1 MRKDIETMNKKQL
14 EMKNAI
20 SELKNTL
27 EGILNTLD
35 EARNRI
41 SNLEIKVEKKI
52 GETKRIMT

>member
-14 EMKNAI
+14 EMKNVI

-41 SNLEIKVEKKI
+41 SNLEIKVEKKL
-52 GETKRIMT
+52 EKQKE